1 MDAHAKKVLEAANQ
15 PHFNDN
21 GLLNAQIPP
30 EMHIQASM
38 LQQSGQSFA
47 DWMQSRVALKSTRR
61 YDWDALKFQA
71 DFDPKY
77 RRAQMRYVGTGATGV
92 AKDGNTVPSA
102 HFTFSTMLIP
112 AGGIGPSHIH
122 YDVEEIFFVLRGTM
136 KVICEKD
143 GERWE
148 ATLGERDLI
157 SVPPG
162 VYREEQ
168 NIGDEDALMCVM
180 LGTPKPITP
189 VYPPDSPLSKI
200 KR

>member
-1 MDAHAKKVLEAANQ
+1 
-15 PHFNDN
+15 
-21 GLLNAQIPP
+21 
-30 EMHIQASM
+30 M
-38 LQQSGQSFA
+38 LQPSGQSFA
-47 DWMQSRVALKSTRR
+47 DWMQSRVALKSTRS

-77 RRAQMRYVGTGATGV
+77 RR
-92 AKDGNTVPSA
+92 
-102 HFTFSTMLIP
+102 
-112 AGGIGPSHIH
+112 
-122 YDVEEIFFVLRGTM
+122 IFFVLRGNM

-148 ATLGERDLI
+148 VTLGERDLI

-189 VYPPDSPLSKI
+189 MYPPDSPLSKI